1 MTRTISLN
9 IPHRVSKHLPNVPEK
24 ITLPSVSLPHLSR
37 PQIHLPHLS
46 LASLPQEARRPI
58 YATVGAG
65 DLAVERVREAATAV
79 QERITGAQK
88 SFTDKAGDVVE
99 DNLSAATST
108 YDEFTRRG
116 AKVMERFWPA
126 AAESSATEQATPATV
141 VTVTKAAPKAAAKT
155 RKSPAKGAAKPATK
169 PAVKRTV
176 KVAPTNVAP
185 MSGTKNTAA
194 KPINK
199 PINRPVAKRAPKP
212 TATSAPT
219 AAPTL
224 KSVQE

>member
-88 SFTDKAGDVVE
+88 SLTDKAGDVVE
-99 DNLSAATST
+99 DNLAAATST

-126 AAESSATEQATPATV
+126 AAERPATEQATPATV
-141 VTVTKAAPKAAAKT
+141 VTVTKAAQKAAAKT
-155 RKSPAKGAAKPATK
+155 RKSPSKGAAKPATK

-185 MSGTKNTAA
+185 MSAPKNTAA
-194 KPINK
+194 KPIN
-199 PINRPVAKRAPKP
+199 RPVTKRASTP